1 MRLLFAASSPSSSSS
16 LLNEL
21 SVVFEKAIRRTI
33 EKCPVT
39 GEIDELQTGPGFI
52 ARKMNFK
59 RSVAMTARVESYL
72 LTTCARRLERGMW

>member
-1 MRLLFAASSPSSSSS
+1 MRLLFAASSPSS
-16 LLNEL
+16 LFLPNEL

-59 RSVAMTARVESYL
+59 RSVAMIARVESYL